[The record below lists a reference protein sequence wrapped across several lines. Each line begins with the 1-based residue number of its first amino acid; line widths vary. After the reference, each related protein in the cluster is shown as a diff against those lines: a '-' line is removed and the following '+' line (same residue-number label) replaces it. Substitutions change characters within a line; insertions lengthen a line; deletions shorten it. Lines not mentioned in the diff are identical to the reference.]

1 MTLRRHLIEL
11 LSDAP
16 RSVSSIAREMG
27 LHRRDADEDLR
38 HALRSAAAAGHH
50 VEVIPAR
57 CKSCGFVF
65 ADDRLVKPGRCPSC
79 KGSRLFEPQIRLIVL
94 LLACLVAARRVDA
107 QSLRI
112 VNATVVDVATG
123 ELHRGSTIAVQGN
136 RIVSVGAATTMVSGG
151 QVIDARSGYVI
162 PGLWDMHTH
171 AFFGDSAPDGRDL
184 ILPSFVANGVTGI
197 RDMGSSVD
205 AVLRARADVATHR
218 LLGPRMIVS
227 GPMLDGPKVS
237 FPASIAITTPAVGRD
252 AVDSL
257 KRRGVDFIKI
267 QSGVPRDAYFAIADE
282 AKKLGIPFEGHV
294 PDAIRASE
302 AIAAGQRTFEH
313 LIGIFEASSPDE
325 DKYIRDK
332 YDGGTKRP
340 SAFLQTY
347 DPAREARII
356 QDIAAARLWQCPTLF
371 WERGQWLVD
380 IVNALGDRDLAYAA
394 KSWIARWPVTRA
406 SILKGLASDPLP
418 VREEFVAHEL
428 DIMRKLHAAKVPF
441 LAGTDT
447 PAGVD
452 VLPGISLHLEL
463 ERFVAAGFT
472 PLEALQTA
480 TLNPALFYEKTGE
493 YGSVQPGRVAD
504 LVMLSANPLT
514 DIRNTRAIVGVVVDG
529 RYLSSADLDGLRA
542 KLRKSAAN
550 R

>member
-1 MTLRRHLIEL
+1 MKV
-11 LSDAP
+11 P
-16 RSVSSIAREMG
+16 
-27 LHRRDADEDLR
+27 
-38 HALRSAAAAGHH
+38 
-50 VEVIPAR
+50 
-57 CKSCGFVF
+57 
-65 ADDRLVKPGRCPSC
+65 
-79 KGSRLFEPQIRLIVL
+79 RLIPL
-94 LLACLVAARRVDA
+94 LLACLATARAADA
-107 QSLRI
+107 QTLRI

-123 ELHRGSTIAVQGN
+123 ELHPGSTIVIQGN
-136 RIVSVGAATTMVSGG
+136 RITSVGSATTANGG
-151 QVIDARSGYVI
+151 QVVDAKGSYVM

-171 AFFGDSAPDGRDL
+171 AFFGDGTPESRDL
-184 ILPSFVANGVTGI
+184 ILPLFIANGVTGI
-197 RDMGSSVD
+197 RDMGSSLEP
-205 AVLRARADVATHR
+205 VLRARADVAAHR

-237 FPASIAITTPAVGRD
+237 FPSSLAITTPAVGRD

-282 AKKLGIPFEGHV
+282 AKKVGISFEGHV

-325 DKYIRDK
+325 DKYITDK

-340 SAFLQTY
+340 GVFLKTY
-347 DPAREARII
+347 DPVREARII
-356 QDIAAARLWQCPTLF
+356 QQIAAAQVWQCPTLF

-380 IVNALGDRDLAYAA
+380 TMTGMDDPDLAYAA
-394 KSWIARWPVTRA
+394 KSWIAKWPASRA
-406 SILKGLASDPLP
+406 SILKGLASDPHS

-441 LAGTDT
+441 LAGTDA

-480 TLNPALFYEKTGE
+480 TLNPALFYDKVGD
-493 YGSVQPGRVAD
+493 YGSVQAGRIAD
-504 LVMLSANPLT
+504 LVMLNANPLT
-514 DIRNTRAIVGVVVDG
+514 DIRNTRAIAGVIADG
-529 RYLSSADLDGLRA
+529 RYLSSADLDQLRA
-542 KLRKSAAN
+542 QLKQVAAS